1 MCDGIGSRDT
11 RIVLVTNIATM
22 TIYILY
28 NYTNQSGDYHND
40 IQYSDSKCDIY
51 IYIHLIVL

>member
-1 MCDGIGSRDT
+1 MCDGIGSGDTVYT
-11 RIVLVTNIATM
+11 RIDNNIATM

-28 NYTNQSGDYHND
+28 TNQSGDYHNA

-51 IYIHLIVL
+51 IYV